1 MDIEILKNKGMSNI
15 SITNNPNPFKNPSQ
29 YIPFFIILFIILIL
43 ILVSL
48 KRSPDFK
55 SLFKAILIIIII
67 FFFYALSIYL
77 LCYIGKNG
85 WSWFVLILPIFFLL
99 IFYWIIRDEINE
111 FYVKRNVLN
120 L

>member
-1 MDIEILKNKGMSNI
+1 MDNQILKNNTTGNI
-15 SITNNPNPFKNPSQ
+15 SITNNANPFKNPSQ

-43 ILVSL
+43 ILLSL
-48 KRSPDFK
+48 KTSPKFK
-55 SLFKAILIIIII
+55 SLFKVILILLIV
-67 FFFYALSIYL
+67 FFFYALSVYL
-77 LCYIGKNG
+77 LCYIGKYG
-85 WSWFVLILPIFFLL
+85 WSWFVLILPLFFLL